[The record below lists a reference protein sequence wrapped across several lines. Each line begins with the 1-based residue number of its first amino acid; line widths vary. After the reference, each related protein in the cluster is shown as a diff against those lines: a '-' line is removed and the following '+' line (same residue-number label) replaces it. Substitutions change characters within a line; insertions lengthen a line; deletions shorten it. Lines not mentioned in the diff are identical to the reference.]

1 MTLQLYMTKG
11 ILAEQVRVLFGM
23 QRTRNK
29 IEPSVVAQTCNPS
42 THEIK
47 G

>member
-1 MTLQLYMTKG
+1 MALQIYMTKG
-11 ILAEQVRVLFGM
+11 ILAEPVRVLFGM
-23 QRTRNK
+23 QRTRNE
-29 IEPSVVAQTCNPS
+29 IEPSVVVQTCNPS